1 MAKRRSKRTRRS
13 KRAVSKRI
21 RINDKKVRRTK
32 RRKRRTKRIK
42 LYGGMDGD
50 GEGDL
55 VPPIVGQQ
63 IQDGDED
70 GDDEAPVIDM
80 TPSDLH
86 GEIRRLE
93 SRIDELEEKQKICC
107 SDKDMA
113 AENIQRVYRG
123 HQGRDA
129 FKVTRRSRKPNV
141 TDELLDL
148 PLEVSDLIMA
158 ERDKIPMVTQGWII
172 VKGVYLIPLSEW
184 KMGSVK
190 ADEFEAGRVL
200 DFRLRTQGEKKQI
213 IESMGFFGWTAP
225 SDRGQMGQTK
235 WARVLA
241 SPTNHRPHYF
251 ARSVDDILDKMR
263 HQSVDDIK
271 SREYSTYIT
280 PGASFELIRQKIDE
294 GFIIEFEDDEDRAR
308 L

>member
-86 GEIRRLE
+86 GEIMRLE
-93 SRIDELEEKQKICC
+93 TRIDELEEKQKICC

-172 VKGVYLIPLSEW
+172 FKDADAFPGENRVNEDHNQPLQSYINYCNKNNLNGFAHCPE
-184 KMGSVK
+184 
-190 ADEFEAGRVL
+190 
-200 DFRLRTQGEKKQI
+200 QN
-213 IESMGFFGWTAP
+213 MGFTR
-225 SDRGQMGQTK
+225 SLQQ
-235 WARVLA
+235 A
-241 SPTNHRPHYF
+241 SSP
-251 ARSVDDILDKMR
+251 DILIDN
-263 HQSVDDIK
+263 IK
-271 SREYSTYIT
+271 SFPRPSHHWKCNTWVA